1 MPIYEFVCESCEGSF
16 ELLAK
21 HGQKTFCCELC
32 NSDQVRKVVS
42 QTSFQLKGTG
52 WAKDAY
58 DNKSSA
64 SESGS

>member
-1 MPIYEFVCESCEGSF
+1 MPIYEFVCESCDVSF

-21 HGQKTFCCELC
+21 LGQKTFCCESC
-32 NSDQVRKVVS
+32 NSGQVRKVVS
-42 QTSFQLKGTG
+42 QTSFQLKGSG

-64 SESGS
+64 SESAS